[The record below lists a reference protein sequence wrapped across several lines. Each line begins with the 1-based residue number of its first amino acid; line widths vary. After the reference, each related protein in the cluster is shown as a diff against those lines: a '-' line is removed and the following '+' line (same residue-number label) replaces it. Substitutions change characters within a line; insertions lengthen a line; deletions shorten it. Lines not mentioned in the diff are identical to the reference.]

1 MVWDQ
6 QFPDASLDRS
16 PERTRS
22 SRLFILLGNWESR
35 RTSEEGMMTPNS
47 EREAERDLR
56 GARV

>member
-22 SRLFILLGNWESR
+22 SRLFILLGTWESR
-35 RTSEEGMMTPNS
+35 RTSKVGVMRPNS
-47 EREAERDLR
+47 ERGAERDLK
-56 GARV
+56 GA